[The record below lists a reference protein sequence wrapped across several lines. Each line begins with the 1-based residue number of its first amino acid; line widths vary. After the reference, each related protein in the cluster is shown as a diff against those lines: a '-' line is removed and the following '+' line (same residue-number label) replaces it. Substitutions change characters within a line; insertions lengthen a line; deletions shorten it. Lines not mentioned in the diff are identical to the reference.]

1 MHSCVNLLH
10 FCDTCY
16 TDCMKQPLHI
26 GLVFDYNLAYSRGVL
41 RGIKQFAQTRP
52 HWILMPLDTEGLTSR
67 VLKTMQPAGLIAL
80 VATSALAKTLRSSR
94 KPLVNVGGV
103 LPDLS
108 FPQVIVNHQEV
119 GQLAALHLRERVFHH
134 FGFVGHPHHFY
145 STERAAGF
153 RQALDPSRPSLACYH
168 ERPARSYRQ
177 RARLLVLNE
186 GLHRWLRGLPKPVG
200 IFACHDVWA
209 LQVVEAC
216 RLTGLRVPDDV
227 AVVGVDND

>member
-1 MHSCVNLLH
+1 MNSCVNLLH
-10 FCDTCY
+10 FCDSGY
-16 TDCMKQPLHI
+16 TGGMTQPLHV

-67 VLKTMQPAGLIAL
+67 VLKTMQPAGLIPL

-94 KPLVNVGGV
+94 KPLVNVGGEP
-103 LPDLS
+103 PDLS
-108 FPQVIVNHQEV
+108 LLQVIVNHQEV
-119 GQLAALHLRERVFHH
+119 GQLAAHHLRERVFHH

-145 STERAAGF
+145 STEREAGF
-153 RQALDPSRPSLACYH
+153 RQALDPARHSLACYH

-177 RARLLVLNE
+177 RGQLFALNA

-200 IFACHDVWA
+200 IFA
-209 LQVVEAC
+209 
-216 RLTGLRVPDDV
+216 
-227 AVVGVDND
+227 